1 MAFVVKTFHQES
13 DLVDHIKTHAPSF
26 YFSSRTSTVIPYDK
40 LEAELKTSGDFFL
53 CDLSK
58 IPGKMELLPN
68 NNLLVRGAVNWQDAD
83 QYLRSKG
90 RAIMTSP
97 TEQLAL
103 ITGGV
108 ATSCTGERCFAF
120 GNMRQQVVR
129 LKYLDH
135 NGTERELHHS
145 KPFKTFI
152 SSWEKYCEDFR
163 AFENFKNAPYPRFEI
178 ETDLMIGTEGQLGVV
193 TEVEIQTAED
203 FAVNHIFLLLPKW
216 EDGLSAHLEIFKQV
230 QKWRKE
236 IISCELLDSNCMN
249 YLKADERLG
258 QNQDVIF
265 LEIKSEDFE
274 RVYSDFLLKLTQVT
288 EENIF
293 EISALKFHSVRA
305 GVPRAVFEENS
316 RMGVKKMGTDCQ
328 VDEKHFE
335 DLMKFYQEASRLGV
349 RYNLF
354 GHFGDAHL
362 HFNYMPTPSDTAQC
376 QEVFQKLY
384 AKVLDWHGSPF
395 AEHGIGLLKRPYIRA
410 FHGPTQLEF
419 FSELKKIHDP
429 YGQFFPQ
436 GFMGTTAY

>member
-13 DLVDHIKTHAPSF
+13 DLVAHIQTHTPSF

-58 IPGKMELLPN
+58 IPGHMELLPN
-68 NNLLVRGAVNWQDAD
+68 NHLLVRGAVSWQEAD
-83 QYLRSKG
+83 QFLRSKG

-120 GNMRQQVVR
+120 GNMRQQVSR

-135 NGTERELHHS
+135 NGVEHELNRNKKFS
-145 KPFKTFI
+145 TFI
-152 SSWEKYCEDFR
+152 PAWERYCDEYR
-163 AFENFKNAPYPRFEI
+163 AFDFYKNAPYPRFEI
-178 ETDLMIGTEGQLGVV
+178 ETDLMIGTEGQLGIV
-193 TEVEIQTAED
+193 TEVEIETAED
-203 FAVNHIFLLLPKW
+203 FAVNHVFMLLPRW
-216 EDGLSAHLEIFKQV
+216 EDDYRPHMEIYQAV
-230 QKWRKE
+230 QGHRKDV
-236 IISCELLDSNCMN
+236 ISCELLDANCMD
-249 YLKADERLG
+249 YLKPDERLG
-258 QNQDVIF
+258 QNQDIIF
-265 LEIKSEDFE
+265 LEIKASSFE
-274 RVYSDFLLKLTQVT
+274 QVYGELLLNLKLTT
-288 EENIF
+288 EESVF
-293 EISALKFHSVRA
+293 EISKAKFHSVRA

-316 RMGVKKMGTDCQ
+316 KMGVKKMGTDCQ
-328 VDEKHFE
+328 VGPQHFE
-335 DLMKFYQEASRLGV
+335 DLMDFYRHAAKLGV

-362 HFNYMPTPSDTAQC
+362 HYNYMPRPEDTKAC
-376 QEVFQKLY
+376 QEVFNELY
-384 AKVLDWHGSPF
+384 AKVLQWHGSPF
-395 AEHGIGLLKRPYIRA
+395 AEHGIGLLKRPYIKA

-419 FSELKKIHDP
+419 FADMKKIHDP

-436 GFMGTTAY
+436 GFMSASAQ